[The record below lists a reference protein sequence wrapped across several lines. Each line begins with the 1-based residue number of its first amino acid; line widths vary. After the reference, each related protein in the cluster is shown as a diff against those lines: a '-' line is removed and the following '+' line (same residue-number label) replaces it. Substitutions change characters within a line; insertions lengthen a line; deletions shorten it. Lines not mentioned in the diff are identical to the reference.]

1 MITNR
6 HYKKILDLIFKINN
20 MSGHNKFSK
29 IKHIKA
35 KNDAQKSK
43 QFGKLVRLITV
54 EAKAAKGN
62 LSSPGLA
69 TAIEKA
75 RKENMPNDTIDRAV
89 KKAMTDNSAAMENIV
104 YETYGPGGV
113 AILISALTDNRN
125 KAAQE
130 IKHILSLNG
139 FELAS
144 PGSASWAFE
153 KTHEGWK
160 ATTTVPLEDSD
171 IETLTKLIEDLEN
184 NDDVQEVFTNAE

>member
-1 MITNR
+1 
-6 HYKKILDLIFKINN
+6 

-29 IKHIKA
+29 IKHLKA

-43 QFGKLVRLITV
+43 AFGKLVRLITV

-62 LSSPGLA
+62 LSSPSLA
-69 TAIEKA
+69 AAIEKA

-89 KKAMTDNSAAMENIV
+89 KKAVADNSAAMENIV
-104 YETYGPGGV
+104 YESYGPGGV

-144 PGSASWAFE
+144 PGSASWAFQ
-153 KTHEGWK
+153 KTHEGWVP
-160 ATTTVPLEDSD
+160 TTTMPLEDSD
-171 IETLTKLIEDLEN
+171 IELLTKLVEDLEN
-184 NDDVQEVFTNAE
+184 NEDVQDVFTNAE

>member
-1 MITNR
+1 
-6 HYKKILDLIFKINN
+6 

-35 KNDAQKSK
+35 KNDAQRS
-43 QFGKLVRLITV
+43 QHFGKLVRLITV
-54 EAKAAKGN
+54 EAKASKGN

-69 TAIEKA
+69 AAIEKA

-104 YETYGPGGV
+104 YESYGPGGV
-113 AILISALTDNRN
+113 AILISTLTDNRN

-144 PGSASWAFE
+144 PGSASWAFK
-153 KTHEGWK
+153 KTHGGWEP
-160 ATTTVPLEDSD
+160 TSSMPLEDAD
-171 IETLTKLIEDLEN
+171 IELLTKLVEDLEN
-184 NDDVQEVFTNAE
+184 NEDVQEVFTNAE